1 MEVLD
6 IEWFNTVNCISQQSA
21 KVQAHSLFL
30 LAAAPR
36 RSVLVNDLWPYI
48 AASTSVLSCVQD
60 VLGKCIFVVCGGVI
74 VGLRGVVCDSLL
86 TADHESAR
94 DERGVER

>member
-1 MEVLD
+1 M
-6 IEWFNTVNCISQQSA
+6 
-21 KVQAHSLFL
+21 
-30 LAAAPR
+30 
-36 RSVLVNDLWPYI
+36 LVNGLWPYI

-74 VGLRGVVCDSLL
+74 VSLKGVVCDSLL

-94 DERGVER
+94 NGWGVGR